1 MKRIKPLISYSL
13 ISSEQTNSIEKNP
26 RSRRVY
32 RSLNFGYTIPQQFW
46 KGEWNDPNYK
56 SVIWSISYS
65 LISSEET
72 HSIGKN
78 LRSKRVYRS
87 LNFGYTIPQQFWKG
101 E

>member
-13 ISSEQTNSIEKNP
+13 ISSEQTHSIGKNP

-65 LISSEET
+65 LISPEQT
-72 HSIGKN
+72 HSIRKN
-78 LRSKRVYRS
+78 LRLRRVYRS
-87 LNFGYTIPQQFWKG
+87 LNFDCSIP
-101 E
+101 